1 MRFTALSLLAFTSL
15 ACGQPTAPSRDD
27 VIAHHA
33 SWSTHG
39 LTKYSYVYEETGY
52 FICCTEGQQIRLVV
66 INSVVASA
74 VFLATSQP
82 VPGSPSSF
90 PTIDALFERAAQAA
104 GVKAL
109 SAITY
114 DPVFDYP
121 TRIDLAGPPDASGS
135 VFASD
140 LQPLP

>member
-1 MRFTALSLLAFTSL
+1 MRFTALSLIAFASL
-15 ACGQPTAPSRDD
+15 ACGEPTAPSLDE

-39 LTKYSYVYEETGY
+39 LTKYSYVYGETGY

-66 INSVVASA
+66 INDVVTSA
-74 VFLATSQP
+74 VFVATGQP
-82 VPGSPSSF
+82 VPGSPSGF
-90 PTIDALFERAAQAA
+90 PTIDALFERAVRAA
-104 GVKAL
+104 EATAL
-109 SAITY
+109 SAIAY

-121 TRIDLAGPPDASGS
+121 TRMDLAGPPDASGS

-140 LQPLP
+140 LQLLP

>member
-1 MRFTALSLLAFTSL
+1 MRFAALSLLALTSL

-52 FICCTEGQQIRLVV
+52 FICCTEGQQIRLIV
-66 INSVVASA
+66 INGVVASA
-74 VFLATSQP
+74 VFVETGQP
-82 VPGSPSSF
+82 VPGSPSGF
-90 PTIDALFERAAQAA
+90 PTIDALFERAVRAA
-104 GVKAL
+104 EATAL
-109 SAITY
+109 SAIAY
-114 DPVFDYP
+114 DPVLDYP
-121 TRIDLAGPPDASGS
+121 TRMDLAGPPDASGS

>member
-1 MRFTALSLLAFTSL
+1 MRVAIFSLLAITVL
-15 ACGQPTAPSRDD
+15 ACREPTAPSRDD

-66 INSVVASA
+66 INDVVTSA
-74 VFLATSQP
+74 VLVATGQP
-82 VPGSPSSF
+82 VPGSPSVF
-90 PTIDALFERAAQAA
+90 PIIDALFERAVRAA
-104 GVKAL
+104 EATAL
-109 SAITY
+109 SAIAY

-121 TRIDLAGPPDASGS
+121 TRMDLAGPPDASGS

-140 LQPLP
+140 LQLLP